1 MGIFNYAVSS
11 LSFKIDLGIFA
22 INMIFIIPGILF
34 LATLY
39 LVFKLWI
46 SDIILKFLM
55 EIFTG
60 EIVDMKEY
68 PKKDRNRMNIYISV
82 GLILTL
88 IIPFIL
94 ACLSL
99 DTNNIL
105 YYIIE
110 ITVSIVTVGLVYR
123 NIKKLKNKS

>member
-1 MGIFNYAVSS
+1 MGIFEHAINN
-11 LSFKIDLGIFA
+11 LSFRIDLGIFA
-22 INMIFIIPGILF
+22 INMIFILPGILF
-34 LATLY
+34 LGTLY

-46 SDIILKFLM
+46 SDIILKFLI
-55 EIFTG
+55 ETFTG

-68 PKKDRNRMNIYISV
+68 SKKDRNRMNRYISV

-123 NIKKLKNKS
+123 NIKKLKNK

>member
-1 MGIFNYAVSS
+1 MGIFEHAINN
-11 LSFKIDLGIFA
+11 LSFRIDLGIFA
-22 INMIFIIPGILF
+22 INMIFILPGILF

-46 SDIILKFLM
+46 SDIILKFLI

-68 PKKDRNRMNIYISV
+68 PKKDRNRMNRYISV

-123 NIKKLKNKS
+123 NIKKLKNK

>member
-1 MGIFNYAVSS
+1 MGIFEHATNN
-11 LSFKIDLGIFA
+11 LSFRIDLGIFA
-22 INMIFIIPGILF
+22 INMIFIFPGILF

-60 EIVDMKEY
+60 EIVDIKEY
-68 PKKDRNRMNIYISV
+68 PKKDRNKMNRYISV
-82 GLILTL
+82 GLILML

-94 ACLSL
+94 ACLPL

-105 YYIIE
+105 YYII
-110 ITVSIVTVGLVYR
+110 LL
-123 NIKKLKNKS
+123 KLLYPL